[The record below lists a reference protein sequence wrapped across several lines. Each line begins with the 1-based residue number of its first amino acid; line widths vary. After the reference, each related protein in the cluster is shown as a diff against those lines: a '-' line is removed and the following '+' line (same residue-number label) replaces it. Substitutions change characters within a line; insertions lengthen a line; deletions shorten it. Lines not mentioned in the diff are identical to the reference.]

1 MSGLDHRL
9 TLLGTGS
16 SGGVPRVGGDWGV
29 CDPNE
34 PRNRRTRCSALLDR
48 MGPDGTMTRVL
59 IDTSPDLRE
68 QLLAANVR
76 ALDGLVFTH
85 DHADQTHGIDDVRA
99 LVNIMRRPIQTHMDA
114 VTRQSLTARFRYCFE
129 GMGGYPPI
137 LQTMPDIIPYNQFT
151 VMGSGGGVTL
161 LPVDMEHGRIRC
173 CGFRIGGLAYCND
186 VNELPEAS
194 LEHLR
199 GLDVLV
205 VDALRYTP
213 HPSHANLEKALGWI
227 ADLKPARAVLTNMH
241 VDLDYR
247 TLQGELPDGVEPGYD
262 GMEIPFR
269 A

>member
-1 MSGLDHRL
+1 
-9 TLLGTGS
+9 
-16 SGGVPRVGGDWGV
+16 
-29 CDPNE
+29 
-34 PRNRRTRCSALLDR
+34 
-48 MGPDGTMTRVL
+48 MTRIL

-68 QLLAANVR
+68 QLLGANVR
-76 ALDGLVFTH
+76 ALDALVYTH

-99 LVNIMRRPIQTHMDA
+99 LVNVMRKPIPTHMDE
-114 VTRQSLTARFRYCFE
+114 VTRQSLSARFRYCFE

-137 LQTMPDIIPYNQFT
+137 LQTMPDIIQYEPFT
-151 VMGSGGGVTL
+151 ISGAGGDVTL
-161 LPVDMEHGRIRC
+161 MPVDMEHGRIRC

-194 LEHLR
+194 LEKLK
-199 GLDVLV
+199 GLDVLI

-227 ADLKPARAVLTNMH
+227 AELKPARAVLTNMH

-247 TLQGELPDGVEPGYD
+247 TLKGELPEGVEPGYD
-262 GMEIPFR
+262 GMEIPFS